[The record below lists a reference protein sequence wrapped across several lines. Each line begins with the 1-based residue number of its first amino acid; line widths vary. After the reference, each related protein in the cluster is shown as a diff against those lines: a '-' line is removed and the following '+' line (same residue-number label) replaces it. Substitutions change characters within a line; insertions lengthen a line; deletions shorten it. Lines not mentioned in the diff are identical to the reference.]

1 MVCMVHTWCR
11 VVKELDDVRM
21 RVREQGSEVMGDLVR
36 RAQLWEGAGAGGE
49 DERVLER

>member
-21 RVREQGSEVMGDLVR
+21 RVREQGSEVMGDWLG
-36 RAQLWEGAGAGGE
+36 EGM
-49 DERVLER
+49 LER